1 MPNIQLRTGKTI
13 YISTYDY
20 YFRLKEDEVDL
31 FFQSCEADDLGIDVE
46 DPFSNRMFFGTLD
59 VEEKPKVEDLEDKL
73 VENPDWDISI

>member
-1 MPNIQLRTGKTI
+1 MPSIQLRTGKTI

-46 DPFSNRMFFGTLD
+46 DPFSNRIFFGVLD
-59 VEEKPKVEDLEDKL
+59 IEDKKVEEGIEDKL
-73 VENPDWDISI
+73 IENPDWDISI